1 MKQINVELPEKL
13 VELLFTPAR
22 YKVAYGGRGSA
33 KSWGFARTLLL
44 LGAQHKE
51 KILCA
56 REIQNSIKE
65 SVHALLTNQIELLGL
80 SSFYTITNNSII
92 GKNGTEFIFAGL
104 KHNIDSIK
112 SVEGITK
119 VWIEEAHLVSKSS
132 WDKLIPTIRAEGSE
146 IWITFNPELE
156 DDETYKRFVL
166 EAPAN
171 AKVVKLNWQDNPWFT
186 SVLADEKDALKAK
199 NYDEYLHV
207 YEGHC
212 KQALEGAVYAEEIR
226 KAKEENRITS
236 VPLVSSAPVSCYF
249 DLGHSDATAIWFTQS
264 IGHEFRYIDYYEN
277 QFKKI
282 QYYIEEM
289 QRRGYLYE
297 RIVLPHDAE
306 YETLNAD
313 RTTAQIM
320 RSAFP
325 NASVIV
331 LPRLGIIDGI
341 DAARTI
347 FNQCWFDE
355 KRCSDGLHALKHYK
369 YDKDPDTGKTS
380 KNPLHDWSSHGADA
394 FRYSAI
400 SITEKQE
407 ERQRSKRPSRSW
419 MG

>member
-1 MKQINVELPEKL
+1 MNINVELPEKL

-33 KSWGFARTLLL
+33 KSWGFARALLVV
-44 LGAQHKE
+44 GRANKE

-65 SVHALLTNQIELLGL
+65 SVHALLRNQIELLGF
-80 SSFYTITNNSII
+80 SDFYTITNNSIV

-104 KHNIDSIK
+104 RHNIDSIK

-119 VWIEEAHLVSKSS
+119 VWIEEAHLVSKTS
-132 WDKLIPTIRAEGSE
+132 WDKLIPTIRADNSE

-166 EAPAN
+166 EPPAS
-171 AKVVKLNWQDNPWFT
+171 AKILKMNWQDNPWFT
-186 SVLADEKDALKAK
+186 QVLIDEKDALKAK
-199 NYDEYLHV
+199 NYDEYLHI

-212 KQALEGAVYAEEIR
+212 KQALEGAVYADELR
-226 KAKEENRITS
+226 KAREENRICSIPYISTQT
-236 VPLVSSAPVSCYF
+236 VDVYF
-249 DLGHSDATAIWFTQS
+249 DLGHSDATAIWFAQS
-264 IGHEFRYIDYYEN
+264 VGHEFRYIDYYEN

-282 QYYIEEM
+282 QHYIEEM
-289 QRRGYLYE
+289 QARRYIFG
-297 RIVLPHDAE
+297 RIILPHDAE
-306 YETLNAD
+306 YETLNAE
-313 RTTAQIM
+313 RTTAQIV
-320 RSAFP
+320 RSSFP
-325 NASVIV
+325 NATVIV
-331 LPRLGIIDGI
+331 LPRLGIVDGI

-355 KRCSDGLHALKHYK
+355 RKCADGLHALRHYK

-380 KNPLHDWSSHGADA
+380 KTPLHDWSSHGADA

-400 SITEKQE
+400 SITEKTQE
-407 ERQRSKRPSRSW
+407 RKTRERRSL
-419 MG
+419 GYLAG